1 MNISWSSCLKTL
13 FICGLLLA
21 STSCQNKQEK
31 TDANKEI
38 SVQSPYDD
46 WNRYQYKNMVFR
58 YPQRH
63 IISDSINVFAK
74 KYEAMMNR
82 DAQILFIDPPNDTI
96 TIYFYTGMGQARE
109 IVDKDFPYVSG
120 DSIHFWGH
128 IHFGVPMMEYMI
140 NKWSPVESRHYFIK
154 NGLLALMDATGRN
167 YHEITDDYQQRGI
180 YIPLKELAGDTN
192 TTVWWG
198 WDQAIQGA
206 SFVDFVMF
214 KYGPESLKIMYES
227 PVSFDSTVNGL
238 FEISV
243 DSLEKE
249 WLSVVRQ
256 AIGK

>member
-1 MNISWSSCLKTL
+1 MNISWSSCLKTI
-13 FICGLLLA
+13 FICVILLA
-21 STSCQNKQEK
+21 IAACQNKQDK
-31 TDANKEI
+31 TDADTK
-38 SVQSPYDD
+38 STVPSPYDS

-58 YPQRH
+58 YPQGH
-63 IISDSINVFAK
+63 LFSDSINVFAK
-74 KYEAMMNR
+74 KYEVMMKR
-82 DAQILFIDPPNDTI
+82 DAQILQVLLPLDTV
-96 TIYFYTGMGQARE
+96 TVYFYTGLGQARE
-109 IVDKDFPYVSG
+109 INGKDFPYVSG

-128 IHFGVPMMEYMI
+128 IHFGVPMMEYI
-140 NKWSPVESRHYFIK
+140 VNKWSSVETRHHFIK
-154 NGLLALMDATGRN
+154 NGLIALMDATGRN
-167 YHEITDDYQQRGI
+167 YHELTDDYQQRGI
-180 YIPLKELAGDTN
+180 YIPLEKLAVDTN

-214 KYGPESLKIMYES
+214 RYGPESLKIMYES